1 MGTSIFKAAAR
12 DAAQGHALS
21 SKKLVNAPV
30 SKRKAGYPNTYA
42 AFEGAPVVKDGA
54 RFAELDGEALA
65 LVYDYKVG
73 SVLFQR
79 GILSTIRSVQSSFRE
94 AFFSRLRRR
103 FSPLSERHPSFA
115 LDGGSALFQ
124 RGILLLHVPSDQAQE
139 HPAPTDTSANS
150 SKKPSSSL
158 RPPFDHACHLMP
170 PDDAP
175 PRVSLGS
182 NELVL
187 RASKFATLP
196 SSGLAP
202 NAVAPQP
209 QLPIQFL
216 VEPIA
221 FPSPLNS
228 ITSDTPFVGTA
239 FGCAAA
245 AFLRV
250 RANHLPDTGSPPAA
264 APMSAA
270 IVAPLA
276 VAAED
281 KLFAYGDLHLNLERW
296 WRWCRL
302 RPPLPQ

>member
-65 LVYDYKVG
+65 LVFDYKVG

-94 AFFSRLRRR
+94 AFFSRFRRR

-175 PRVSLGS
+175 PPRFSRLQ
-182 NELVL
+182 
-187 RASKFATLP
+187 RARATREQVRDLALFWP
-196 SSGLAP
+196 GPQRSG
-202 NAVAPQP
+202 
-209 QLPIQFL
+209 
-216 VEPIA
+216 
-221 FPSPLNS
+221 
-228 ITSDTPFVGTA
+228 
-239 FGCAAA
+239 AAA
-245 AFLRV
+245 AITDSVSRRAHCLPLSAQFHNLRHAFCRYCLWLRSCSLSSRACQPSSRHWISTRCSPYV
-250 RANHLPDTGSPPAA
+250 RGHRGAA
-264 APMSAA
+264 GCSS
-270 IVAPLA
+270 
-276 VAAED
+276 
-281 KLFAYGDLHLNLERW
+281 
-296 WRWCRL
+296 
-302 RPPLPQ
+302 

>member
-12 DAAQGHALS
+12 DAAASGHALS

-30 SKRKAGYPNTYA
+30 SKRKAGYPNPYA
-42 AFEGAPVVKDGA
+42 AFEGASVVKDGS

-65 LVYDYKVG
+65 LVFDYQVG

-79 GILSTIRSVQSSFRE
+79 DILLSTI
-94 AFFSRLRRR
+94 
-103 FSPLSERHPSFA
+103 SPLSERHPSFA
-115 LDGGSALFQ
+115 SEGGSALFQ
-124 RGILLLHVPSDQAQE
+124 RGILLLNVPSDQAHE

-158 RPPFDHACHLMP
+158 RPPFDHACHSMP
-170 PDDAP
+170 PNDT

-182 NELVL
+182 NEFVL
-187 RASKFATLP
+187 RTSKLATMS

-209 QLPIQFL
+209 QLPLQFL
-216 VEPIA
+216 FEPIA
-221 FPSPLNS
+221 LPSPITYRAPPPNPLNS
-228 ITSDTPFVGTA
+228 VASDTPFAGTA

-250 RANHLPDTGSPPAA
+250 RANHLSGTGSPPAA
-264 APMSAA
+264 ALCPRPSWR
-270 IVAPLA
+270 
-276 VAAED
+276 
-281 KLFAYGDLHLNLERW
+281 RW
-296 WRWCRL
+296 L
-302 RPPLPQ
+302 